1 MMNYKAMFK
10 MKFIQIV
17 FVFILLS
24 ISVSAQLSQGIE
36 YLNSEMYTTGK
47 IYFKTLYT
55 DLTLKPEV
63 SYYLGETY
71 RLSGKPDSAAI
82 YYELGLQQEKPNAL
96 CMVGKAG
103 LLMST
108 DPTQAAD
115 LIKKANSVKE
125 YKKNPALHV
134 ALAKVYASIKQFD
147 KAFEI
152 LNAAKVIDKNY
163 INIYLTEGDIFY
175 NQNKTGEAASKFES
189 ALSFDASCKT
199 AYFKLARIY
208 YLGKMYPQSLEF
220 IEKSKTVDEHF
231 PPVLKLSGDI
241 YYEQGKYAKAIGAY
255 SEYLQSDEAVLADHS
270 RYAYALFFNKEYKK
284 SIEELNQI
292 MPLEPGNLVFKRLMA
307 YNLYETGEFKTGLDQ
322 MKDFFAS
329 SNPSEVIVSDYKY
342 FARLL
347 QKNNQDSLAITHFK
361 KATENSQSPLEFNK
375 EISQSFEKMKNY
387 TGAAA
392 YLEKH
397 FKTNKNI
404 VPADLLLWGRN
415 CYFAAGAIDSAAI
428 AQNPAKADERKALY
442 LKADSI
448 FGDFAIRY
456 PDHYMGYFW
465 RARVNAILDPNTE
478 SGLAKPHYEKVAEI
492 LEKTNNTERKKEMIE
507 SYQYLGYYYYLKED
521 KTNSLIY
528 FNKIIA
534 IDPNNS
540 VALEAIKGIEQL

>member
-1 MMNYKAMFK
+1 MFK

-17 FVFILLS
+17 FVFLLLS

-36 YLNSEMYTTGK
+36 YLNSEMYITSK
-47 IYFKTLYT
+47 KYFTTLYT

-63 SYYLGETY
+63 CYYLGETY
-71 RLSGKPDSAAI
+71 RLTGKTDSAAI
-82 YYELGLQQEKPNAL
+82 FYELGLQQEKPNPL

-108 DPTQAAD
+108 DPTQAAE

-134 ALAKVYASIKQFD
+134 ALAKVYASNKQFD

-152 LNAAKVIDKNY
+152 LNAAKAIDKNY
-163 INIYLTEGDIFY
+163 VNIYLTEGDIFL
-175 NQNKTGEAASKFES
+175 NQNKPGEAASKYES
-189 ALSFDASCKT
+189 ATSFDAKCKT

-220 IEKSKTVDEHF
+220 MEKLKAVDEHF
-231 PPVLKLSGDI
+231 PPYLKLAGDI
-241 YYEQGKYAKAIGAY
+241 YYEQGKYAKAIEVY

-270 RYAYALFFNKEYKK
+270 HYAYALFFNKEYKK
-284 SIEELNQI
+284 SIEKLNQI
-292 MPLEPGNLVFKRLMA
+292 MPLDPGNVVYKRLMA
-307 YNLYETGEFKTGLDQ
+307 YNLYEAGEFKTGLDQ
-322 MKDFFAS
+322 IKDFFAS
-329 SNPSEVIVSDYKY
+329 SKPSDVIVSDYKY

-347 QKNNQDSLAITHFK
+347 QKNNQDSLAIVHYQ

-375 EISQSFEKMKNY
+375 EISQSFEKMKNHS
-387 TGAAA
+387 GAAA

-404 VPADLLLWGRN
+404 VPADLLIWGRD

-428 AQNPAKADERKALY
+428 AQNPAKADERMALY

-448 FGDFAIRY
+448 FGDFSIRY
-456 PDHYMGYFW
+456 PEHYMGYFW
-465 RARVNAILDPNTE
+465 RARVNAILDPETE
-478 SGLAKPHYEKVAEI
+478 TGLAKPYYEKVAEI
-492 LEKTNNTERKKEMIE
+492 LEKTNNAERKKEMIE
-507 SYQYLGYYYYLKED
+507 AYQYLGYYYYLKED
-521 KTNSLIY
+521 KSNSLIY

-540 VALEAIKGIEQL
+540 VATEAIKGIEQM

>member
-1 MMNYKAMFK
+1 MFK
-10 MKFIQIV
+10 MKFLQIL
-17 FVFILLS
+17 FISLLLG
-24 ISVSAQLSQGIE
+24 ISVSAQISKGLE
-36 YLNSEMYTTGK
+36 YLNSEMYTSSK
-47 IYFKTLYT
+47 KYFTTLYT

-63 SYYLGETY
+63 CYYLGETY
-71 RLSGKPDSAAI
+71 RLTGKTDSAAI
-82 YYELGLQQEKPNAL
+82 FYELGLQQEKPNPL

-134 ALAKVYASIKQFD
+134 ALAKVYASNKQFD

-152 LNAAKVIDKNY
+152 LNAAKAIDKNY
-163 INIYLTEGDIFY
+163 INIYLTEGDIFF
-175 NQNKTGEAASKFES
+175 NQNKPGEAASKFES

-208 YLGKMYPQSLEF
+208 YMGKMYPQSLEF

-387 TGAAA
+387 NGAAA

-428 AQNPAKADERKALY
+428 AQNPAKANERAALY

-448 FGDFAIRY
+448 FGDFSIRY
-456 PDHYMGYFW
+456 PEHYMGYFW

-478 SGLAKPHYEKVAEI
+478 SGLAKPYYEKVAEI
-492 LEKTNNTERKKEMIE
+492 LEKTNNAERKKEMIE

-521 KTNSLIY
+521 KSNSLIY

-534 IDPNNS
+534 IDPINS

>member
-1 MMNYKAMFK
+1 MFK
-10 MKFIQIV
+10 MKFLQIL
-17 FVFILLS
+17 FISLLLG
-24 ISVSAQLSQGIE
+24 ISVSAQISKGLE
-36 YLNSEMYTTGK
+36 YLNSEMYTSSK
-47 IYFKTLYT
+47 KYFTTLYT

-63 SYYLGETY
+63 CYYLGETY
-71 RLSGKPDSAAI
+71 RLTGKTDSAAI
-82 YYELGLQQEKPNAL
+82 FYELGLQQEKPNPL

-134 ALAKVYASIKQFD
+134 ALAKVYASNKQFD

-152 LNAAKVIDKNY
+152 LNAAKAIDKNY
-163 INIYLTEGDIFY
+163 INIYLTEGDIFF
-175 NQNKTGEAASKFES
+175 NQNKPGEAASKFES

-241 YYEQGKYAKAIGAY
+241 YYEQGKYTKAIGAY

-387 TGAAA
+387 NGAAA

-428 AQNPAKADERKALY
+428 AQNPAKANERAALY

-448 FGDFAIRY
+448 FGDFSIRY
-456 PDHYMGYFW
+456 PEHYMGYFW

-478 SGLAKPHYEKVAEI
+478 SGLAKPYYEKVAEI
-492 LEKTNNTERKKEMIE
+492 LEKTNNAERKKEMIE

-521 KTNSLIY
+521 KSNSLIY

>member
-1 MMNYKAMFK
+1 MFK
-10 MKFIQIV
+10 MKFLQIL
-17 FVFILLS
+17 FISLLLG
-24 ISVSAQLSQGIE
+24 ISVSAQISKGLE
-36 YLNSEMYTTGK
+36 YLNSEMYTSSK
-47 IYFKTLYT
+47 KYFTTLYT

-63 SYYLGETY
+63 CYYLGETY
-71 RLSGKPDSAAI
+71 RLTGKTDSAAI
-82 YYELGLQQEKPNAL
+82 FYELGLQQEKPNPL

-134 ALAKVYASIKQFD
+134 ALAKVYASNKQFD

-152 LNAAKVIDKNY
+152 LNAAKAIDKNY
-163 INIYLTEGDIFY
+163 INIYLTEGDIFF
-175 NQNKTGEAASKFES
+175 NQNKPGEAASKFES

-241 YYEQGKYAKAIGAY
+241 YYEQGKYTKAIGAY

-387 TGAAA
+387 NGAAA

-428 AQNPAKADERKALY
+428 AQNPAKANERAALY

-448 FGDFAIRY
+448 FGDFSIRY
-456 PDHYMGYFW
+456 PEHYMGYFW

-478 SGLAKPHYEKVAEI
+478 SGLAKPYYEKVAEI
-492 LEKTNNTERKKEMIE
+492 LEKTNNAERKKEMIE

-521 KTNSLIY
+521 KSNSLIY

-534 IDPNNS
+534 IDPINS

>member
-1 MMNYKAMFK
+1 MFK
-10 MKFIQIV
+10 MKFLQIL
-17 FVFILLS
+17 FVSLLLG
-24 ISVSAQLSQGIE
+24 ISVSAQISMGLE
-36 YLNSEMYTTGK
+36 YLNSEMYTSSK
-47 IYFKTLYT
+47 KYFTTLYT

-63 SYYLGETY
+63 CYYLGETY
-71 RLSGKPDSAAI
+71 RLTGKTDSAAI
-82 YYELGLQQEKPNAL
+82 FYELGLQQEKPNPL

-134 ALAKVYASIKQFD
+134 ALAKVYASNKQFD

-152 LNAAKVIDKNY
+152 LNAAKAIDKNY
-163 INIYLTEGDIFY
+163 INIYLTEGDIFF
-175 NQNKTGEAASKFES
+175 NQNKPGEAASKFES

-387 TGAAA
+387 NGAAA

-428 AQNPAKADERKALY
+428 AQNPAKANERAALY

-448 FGDFAIRY
+448 FGDFSIRY
-456 PDHYMGYFW
+456 PEHYMGYFW

-478 SGLAKPHYEKVAEI
+478 SGLAKPYYEKVAEI
-492 LEKTNNTERKKEMIE
+492 LEKTNNAERKKEMIE

-521 KTNSLIY
+521 KSNSLIY

-534 IDPNNS
+534 IDPINS

>member
-1 MMNYKAMFK
+1 
-10 MKFIQIV
+10 MKIIQII
-17 FVFILLS
+17 FVFLFLG
-24 ISVSAQLSQGIE
+24 ISVSAQISRGIE
-36 YLNSEMYTTGK
+36 YLNAEMYITGK
-47 IYFKTLYT
+47 KYFTELYD

-63 SYYLGETY
+63 CYYLGETY

-82 YYELGLQQEKPNAL
+82 YYEFGLQQEKPNAL
-96 CMVGKAG
+96 CLVGKAG

-108 DPTQAAD
+108 DPDKAAD
-115 LIKKANSVKE
+115 LIKKANSIKE
-125 YKKNPALHV
+125 YKKNPALNV
-134 ALAKVYASIKQFD
+134 ALAKVYASNKQFD

-152 LNAAKVIDKNY
+152 LNAAKEIDNNY
-163 INIYLTEGDIFY
+163 VNIYLTEGDIFL
-175 NQNKTGEAASKFES
+175 NQNKPGEAASKFES
-189 ALSFDASCKT
+189 AVSFDASCKT
-199 AYFKLARIY
+199 AYYKLARIY

-241 YYEQGKYAKAIGAY
+241 YYEQGKYAKAIEAY

-284 SIEELNQI
+284 SIEELNRI

-329 SNPSEVIVSDYKY
+329 TNSSDVIVSDYKY

-387 TGAAA
+387 NGAAA

-428 AQNPAKADERKALY
+428 SQNPAKADERNALY

-448 FGDFAIRY
+448 FGDFSIRY
-456 PDHYMGYFW
+456 PEHYMGYFW

-478 SGLAKPHYEKVAEI
+478 SGLAKPYYEKVAEI
-492 LEKTNNTERKKEMIE
+492 LEKTNNAERKKEMIE

-521 KTNSLIY
+521 KSNSLIY

-540 VALEAIKGIEQL
+540 VAQEAIKGIEQL

>member
-1 MMNYKAMFK
+1 

-17 FVFILLS
+17 FVFTLLS
-24 ISVSAQLSQGIE
+24 ISVSAQLNQGIE

-47 IYFKTLYT
+47 IYFKTLFT

-63 SYYLGETY
+63 CYYLGETY

-108 DPTQAAD
+108 DPTQAAE

-125 YKKNPALHV
+125 YKKNPALNV
-134 ALAKVYASIKQFD
+134 ALAKVYASNKQFD

-163 INIYLTEGDIFY
+163 LNIYLTEGDIFY

-189 ALSFDASCKT
+189 ALSFDATCKT

-220 IEKSKTVDEHF
+220 IEKLKAVDANF

-241 YYEQGKYAKAIGAY
+241 FYEQGKYAKAIEAY
-255 SEYLQSDEAVLADHS
+255 SAYLQSDEAVLADHS
-270 RYAYALFFNKEYKK
+270 RYAYALFFNKEYQK
-284 SIEELNQI
+284 SIEELNRI
-292 MPLEPGNLVFKRLMA
+292 MPLEPNNIVFKRLMA
-307 YNLYETGEFKTGLDQ
+307 YNLYETGEFKTGLNK
-322 MKDFFAS
+322 MNDFFAS
-329 SNPSEVIVSDYKY
+329 SSPSEVIVSDYKY

-347 QKNNQDSLAITHFK
+347 QKNNQDSLAIVNFH
-361 KATENSQSPLEFNK
+361 KAIENSQTPLEFNK

-387 TGAAA
+387 KSAAI

-397 FKTNKNI
+397 FKSNKNL
-404 VPADLLLWGRN
+404 VPADLLMWGRD
-415 CYFAAGAIDSAAI
+415 CYFAAGAIDSATI
-428 AQNPAKADERKALY
+428 AQDSTKADERLALY

-492 LEKTNNTERKKEMIE
+492 LEKTNNVERKKEMIE

-521 KTNSLIY
+521 MPNSLIY
-528 FNKIIA
+528 FNKIIT
-534 IDPNNS
+534 IDPNNT
-540 VALEAIKGIEQL
+540 VAQEAIKGIEQQ